1 MNDVLFDSY
10 VIRID
15 HLYSQ
20 IPLYTY
26 DFTGDY
32 MLLNTPVIY
41 KTLDVAKQ
49 ITRNYFKTTI
59 IRSNKNKLLSF
70 S

>member
-1 MNDVLFDSY
+1 MNDVLFDSF

-15 HLYSQ
+15 YLYSQ

-32 MLLNTPVIY
+32 MLLKTPTIY
-41 KTLDVAKQ
+41 KTLGVAKQ
-49 ITRNYFKTTI
+49 ITRNYF
-59 IRSNKNKLLSF
+59 
-70 S
+70 